1 MDVATAGSVR
11 RLSRR
16 SPGWLPKHPATT
28 AWAAG
33 APLPLLTTLLEAE
46 PGPADVRIGA
56 AL

>member
-16 SPGWLPKHPATT
+16 SPGWLPKRPATT

-33 APLPLLTTLLEAE
+33 APLPLLTTLLELE